1 MSSALSPSNPN
12 TTTSRWGLYVS
23 IVLIGANLRAPI
35 TSLGP
40 VLPDIQR
47 ALHLGGLGAEA
58 AGTDGKHLQF
68 NAQLATNHFHQLGL
82 AAL

>member
-1 MSSALSPSNPN
+1 MSSALSPSNP
-12 TTTSRWGLYVS
+12 TRTTSRWGLYVS

-40 VLPDIQR
+40 VLR

>member
-1 MSSALSPSNPN
+1 MFSALSPSNP
-12 TTTSRWGLYVS
+12 TRTTSRWGLYVS

-47 ALHLGGLGAEA
+47 ALHLGGLGR
-58 AGTDGKHLQF
+58 K
-68 NAQLATNHFHQLGL
+68 QLAPTANISNSMRSWRQTISIN
-82 AAL
+82 

>member
-1 MSSALSPSNPN
+1 MSSALSPPTPRDNF
-12 TTTSRWGLYVS
+12 RWGLYVS